1 MVEKTTQG
9 FVAITYCTFGP
20 FIPKAQKRDLR
31 HQNVHF
37 TEYITPSTP
46 PVPSCLSLLS
56 DDRPT
61 LGYSPSLLSR
71 FLSLRQYIQTQL
83 NIFNNMTYCKRYDI

>member
-9 FVAITYCTFGP
+9 FVAITYCTFGL

-37 TEYITPSTP
+37 PEYIMPSTP

-61 LGYSPSLLSR
+61 LGYFPSLLSR
-71 FLSLRQYIQTQL
+71 FLS
-83 NIFNNMTYCKRYDI
+83 